1 MLSAR
6 RFFSSARGK
15 SPHKFCQKKKTSHVT
30 PSLKFAVLPDI
41 SDLTAT
47 SRIAPEGDSTP
58 FFKIAILWVS
68 TKLEVSP

>member
-15 SPHKFCQKKKTSHVT
+15 SPHKFSQKKISHVT
-30 PSLKFAVLPDI
+30 LSLKFAVLPNI

-58 FFKIAILWVS
+58 FFKIVILWVS

>member
-1 MLSAR
+1 
-6 RFFSSARGK
+6 
-15 SPHKFCQKKKTSHVT
+15 
-30 PSLKFAVLPDI
+30 LKFAVLPDI

-58 FFKIAILWVS
+58 FFKIVILWVS